1 MLDTLLSFAAPHR
14 CSGCGIS
21 GTLLCDNCKYDI
33 ISEPFVGCVSCGLG
47 LIGRNGICGKCK
59 VPYTRAWC
67 VSDRRDQLRRL
78 IDGYKFSNTKAAD
91 RPLADLLH
99 SYLPE
104 LPQNTVIVPV
114 PTVNSHIRQ
123 RGYDHMLLVAKR
135 LGRLRGLRVDTSLQ
149 RVTTSVQ
156 RLASA
161 RQRAAQAKVAFAC
174 AKPLDPDA
182 IYMLVDDVITT
193 GSTVKYAAKTL
204 LDAGAGE
211 VWVVSISRQTL
222 D

>member
-1 MLDTLLSFAAPHR
+1 M
-14 CSGCGIS
+14 
-21 GTLLCDNCKYDI
+21 
-33 ISEPFVGCVSCGLG
+33 
-47 LIGRNGICGKCK
+47 
-59 VPYTRAWC
+59 
-67 VSDRRDQLRRL
+67 SDRRDQLLRL

-99 SYLPE
+99 SHLPE

-135 LGRLRGLRVDTSLQ
+135 LGRLRGLTVDTSLQ

-174 AKPLDPDA
+174 AKPLNPDA
-182 IYMLVDDVITT
+182 IYVLVDDVITT

-211 VWVVSISRQTL
+211 VWVVSISRQL
-222 D
+222 ID